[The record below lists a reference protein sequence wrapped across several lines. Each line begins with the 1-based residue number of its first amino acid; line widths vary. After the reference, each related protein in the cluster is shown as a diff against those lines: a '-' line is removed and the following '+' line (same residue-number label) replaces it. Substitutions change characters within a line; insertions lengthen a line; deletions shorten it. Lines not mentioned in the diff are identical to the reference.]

1 MRNDRSFLGF
11 WLSLSQLSPHAADFT
26 RRQLLRASGRLA
38 AVGAALVAER
48 FGPPPALAAEV
59 KLPEITAIPERLKGS
74 GVVRVCSYGGAF
86 QDAQRKAYF
95 EPFERLSGIKVIEAQ
110 GPDPA
115 KIKAMVDTKNI
126 EYDVGE
132 FSRGSV
138 LNLLKQGDY
147 WEEIDYGLVDTGNI
161 DESFRFKYALD
172 MLPFAQI
179 YAYRTDV
186 FKGAKPNSWADF
198 WDATKFPGARTMPA
212 GSGGLAPDLEAATL
226 AMGVPLDKVYPI
238 DIDKAYASLA
248 KIKPAVVKWWEA
260 GAIPAQML
268 SDNEV
273 AMAIAWNGRIAAIQE
288 QGAQV
293 AIGWR
298 QGGLRTDAWAVPKG
312 AANREN
318 AMKFTAFITLPVP
331 QARLSMLIPYG
342 FVNNKAAEYITQERL
357 AVLPT
362 APEIRDELY
371 VYNAEWW
378 ADNRGKVLEKWASWL
393 LQ

>member
-1 MRNDRSFLGF
+1 
-11 WLSLSQLSPHAADFT
+11 
-26 RRQLLRASGRLA
+26 
-38 AVGAALVAER
+38 
-48 FGPPPALAAEV
+48 
-59 KLPEITAIPERLKGS
+59 
-74 GVVRVCSYGGAF
+74 
-86 QDAQRKAYF
+86 
-95 EPFERLSGIKVIEAQ
+95 
-110 GPDPA
+110 
-115 KIKAMVDTKNI
+115 
-126 EYDVGE
+126 
-132 FSRGSV
+132 
-138 LNLLKQGDY
+138 
-147 WEEIDYGLVDTGNI
+147 
-161 DESFRFKYALD
+161 
-172 MLPFAQI
+172 
-179 YAYRTDV
+179 
-186 FKGAKPNSWADF
+186 
-198 WDATKFPGARTMPA
+198 MPA

-226 AMGVPLDKVYPI
+226 ATGVPLDKIYPI

-273 AMAIAWNGRIAAIQE
+273 AMATAWNGRIAAIQA
-288 QGAQV
+288 QGAPV
-293 AIGWR
+293 AIGWG

-342 FVNNKAAEYITQERL
+342 FVNSKAAEYITPEQL

-362 APEIRDELY
+362 APEIKDELY

>member
-1 MRNDRSFLGF
+1 
-11 WLSLSQLSPHAADFT
+11 
-26 RRQLLRASGRLA
+26 
-38 AVGAALVAER
+38 
-48 FGPPPALAAEV
+48 
-59 KLPEITAIPERLKGS
+59 
-74 GVVRVCSYGGAF
+74 
-86 QDAQRKAYF
+86 
-95 EPFERLSGIKVIEAQ
+95 
-110 GPDPA
+110 
-115 KIKAMVDTKNI
+115 
-126 EYDVGE
+126 
-132 FSRGSV
+132 
-138 LNLLKQGDY
+138 
-147 WEEIDYGLVDTGNI
+147 
-161 DESFRFKYALD
+161 
-172 MLPFAQI
+172 
-179 YAYRTDV
+179 
-186 FKGAKPNSWADF
+186 
-198 WDATKFPGARTMPA
+198 
-212 GSGGLAPDLEAATL
+212 
-226 AMGVPLDKVYPI
+226 VPLDKIYPI

-273 AMAIAWNGRIAAIQE
+273 AMATAWNGRIAAIQA
-288 QGAQV
+288 QGAPV

-342 FVNNKAAEYITQERL
+342 FVNSKATEYITPEQL

-362 APEIRDELY
+362 APEIKDELY